1 VNDAIDL
8 EAALIIPSD
17 YRGNAEEC
25 AARLG
30 RVIVYPEP
38 NQLFLDID
46 DVASLQMFVDH
57 MPILGDLIY
66 SHTVKQ
72 SPSKKIGRFHIT
84 VQLSRP
90 VRDDFERIMLQTL
103 LGSDRLHEMLSWK
116 AASLGIEKPTM
127 FFEAP

>member
-1 VNDAIDL
+1 MNDQIDL
-8 EAALIIPSD
+8 GDPAN

-46 DVASLQMFVDH
+46 DVASLQMFGDH
-57 MPILGDLIY
+57 LPILGDLIS
-66 SHTVKQ
+66 SHKVAQ

-84 VQLSRP
+84 VTLSRP
-90 VRDDFERIMLQTL
+90 VRDDFERITLQAL
-103 LGSDRLHEMLSWK
+103 LGSDRLHEVLSWK

-127 FFEAP
+127 FFEEP